1 VAESGPRPRALLIL
15 VAVLCWQIGRALEG
29 LVLPAQSTTHQFF
42 RLSGLGPVHVVLDA
56 VTVAVAL
63 SALGYL
69 WRAWRGWVRG
79 VFVALGYFAAQAIV
93 VTAFMLGA
101 SERARGAFVA
111 SRAARGEVADPE
123 RVARVFAMGFL
134 EWRLVMSLTIFALA
148 AWLAWRHR
156 DYVGSDD
163 ARPGGRG

>member
-1 VAESGPRPRALLIL
+1 M
-15 VAVLCWQIGRALEG
+15 EG
-29 LVLPAQSTTHQFF
+29 LVLPTHSTAYQFF

-79 VFVALGYFAAQAIV
+79 VLVALGYFAAQTVV
-93 VTAFMLGA
+93 VTAFMLA
-101 SERARGAFVA
+101 AADRARAAFVA

-123 RVARVFAMGFL
+123 QVARVFAMGFL
-134 EWRLVMSLTIFALA
+134 EWRLVMSLTVFALA

-156 DYVGSDD
+156 NYVGADS
-163 ARPGGRG
+163 ARGSGRG